1 MKLCRTIL
9 RWLPCLLTAPLFAQ
23 PQIGGGTCNSATLTG
38 IYSLTL
44 AGRDLSSSV
53 SFSNVLQG
61 IGTAN
66 FDGLSKVTLTLT
78 NNTNKVVGQAQT
90 WSGTYSLQSNCIG
103 AVTITTGDTANFT
116 LGAYDNGEGYFITG
130 QDGVYSFLG
139 SGNTQPPASTTCTT
153 STLSGVYQANAN
165 GFLLT
170 SGAISAVSQLSGLL
184 TFDGAGNLTANF
196 VLSVSGTST
205 PAAATGT
212 YSVSTNCTATGT
224 ITDPL
229 GDKFALVFTITTA
242 NGSNFII
249 SAASPILMYSG
260 SGRTL

>member
-1 MKLCRTIL
+1 MKLCRTTMM
-9 RWLPCLLTAPLFAQ
+9 WVPCLFAAPLFAQ
-23 PQIGGGTCNSATLTG
+23 SPQIGGGTCSSSTLSG
-38 IYSLTL
+38 VYSLTL

-78 NNTNKVVGQAQT
+78 NNTNKLFGQAQT

-103 AVTITTGDTANFT
+103 VVTITTGDTANFT
-116 LGAYDNGEGYFITG
+116 LGAYDTGEGYFITG

-139 SGNTQPPASTTCTT
+139 SGNSQPTSTCTT
-153 STLSGVYQANAN
+153 ATLSGVYQANAN
-165 GFLLT
+165 GFLLA
-170 SGAISAVSQLSGLL
+170 SGAIGGVSQLSGLL

-229 GDKFALVFTITTA
+229 GDKYALVLTITTA

-249 SAASPILMYSG
+249 SAAGPTLMYSG